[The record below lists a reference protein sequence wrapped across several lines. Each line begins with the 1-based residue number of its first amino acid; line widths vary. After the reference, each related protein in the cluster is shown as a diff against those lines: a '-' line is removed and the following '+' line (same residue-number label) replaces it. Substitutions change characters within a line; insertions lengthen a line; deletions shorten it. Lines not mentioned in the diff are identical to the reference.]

1 MSGGGGQT
9 QTTTQNSDP
18 WSGAQPY
25 LKDVLS
31 QANSLYNTG
40 AGFNPFPGSTVVP
53 FSEQTQGA
61 LGGIEGMARQGDT
74 ANLGATVADFGKT
87 ASGQYLGGRN
97 PYFEENLNKQSEG
110 LATDVQRNVDLM
122 GRRGSGYNVN
132 EVAGAVGDFRN
143 KALQDNYNS
152 ERGYQMQA
160 AGMVPGLYQSQYAP
174 AERLASV
181 GAQFEDQSARQIQ
194 DQVRL
199 FEGQQQA
206 PWTRL
211 GNYAGLTSGA
221 GSMGG
226 SSSTTVPK
234 PANYAAPLGG
244 VISGGSFGANPALLA
259 ATGGLSLPIGA
270 IGGGLLGLLGSGI
283 F

>member
-1 MSGGGGQT
+1 MAKDSGST
-9 QTTTQNSDP
+9 STTVQSNEPPAYS
-18 WSGAQPY
+18 QPY

-31 QANSLYNTG
+31 QGNQLYNSG
-40 AGFNPFPGSTVVP
+40 AGFNPWPGSTVVP

-160 AGMVPGLYQSQYAP
+160 AGMAPGLYQAQYAP

-181 GAQFEDQSARQIQ
+181 GAQMEDQTARQIQ

-199 FEGQQQA
+199 FEGQQSA
-206 PWTRL
+206 PWNRL
-211 GNYAGLTSGA
+211 ANYAGLTSGA

-234 PANYAAPLGG
+234 PTNYAAPLGG
-244 VISGGSFGANPALLA
+244 AIAGAQLGSMFMPGIGTGIGALA
-259 ATGGLSLPIGA
+259 GGGL
-270 IGGGLLGLLGSGI
+270 GLLGLM
-283 F
+283 